1 MTGGT
6 LDRAEAQPD
15 HGRIRA
21 VAALSAHYGVSG
33 ILTPYL
39 PVWLAAGGLAAD
51 TVGWTVAAGFALR
64 AICILAF
71 GMVATLLLPA
81 GRLAAF
87 AAAAAALV
95 LVAAALIGGAGT
107 AGLLSVLAVG
117 LIYGSIPLIESFA
130 NTVAL
135 RSGHGYGRMRA
146 WGSFAFLIGNVG
158 MGALLLLPN
167 GIALLPYVTAGL
179 LLCLCLAVAGP
190 SWQPPAQRI
199 DPRAG
204 AAALAVAAP
213 MLVPALL
220 LQASHAFY
228 YSFGTIWWLDHGIE
242 KGSTGLVWGAAVAA
256 EIVVYRY
263 AARRLERIPPAVL
276 LAICCVV
283 AIARWL
289 LLATDPPFAL
299 VVVSQFGHA
308 MTFGGAYLVAQTVI
322 RTRIRP
328 ELHYIAQAG
337 YAFLMTFVGLAG
349 TTALIPW
356 ALRITGADPW
366 LLMAAI
372 AAAALAWLGA
382 MRLIR
387 PAGPALPPPAPRPPV
402 GVP

>member
-1 MTGGT
+1 MGG
-6 LDRAEAQPD
+6 AEARPD
-15 HGRIRA
+15 HGRLRA

-39 PVWLAAGGLAAD
+39 PVWLAASGLGAD
-51 TVGWTVAAGFALR
+51 AVGWTMAAGFALR
-64 AICILAF
+64 AVCILGF

-81 GRLAAF
+81 GGLAAT
-87 AAAAAALV
+87 AAAGAALV
-95 LVAAALIGGAGT
+95 LVAAPLIADPGAIGVL
-107 AGLLSVLAVG
+107 AVLAVG
-117 LIYGSIPLIESFA
+117 LVYGSIPLIESFA
-130 NTVAL
+130 NTVTL

-146 WGSFAFLIGNVG
+146 WGSFAFMLGNLG
-158 MGALLLLPN
+158 MGALLTLPN
-167 GIALLPYVTAGL
+167 GTALLPFVTAGL
-179 LLCLCLAVAGP
+179 LLGLCLAVLGP
-190 SWQPPAQRI
+190 SWQPPVPRL

-213 MLVPALL
+213 LLVPALL

-228 YSFGTIWWLDHGIE
+228 YSFGTIWWIDHGVA
-242 KGSTGLVWGAAVAA
+242 KGSTGIVWGAAVAA
-256 EIVVYRY
+256 EILVYRY
-263 AARRLERIPPAVL
+263 AARRLEQIPPAAL

-289 LLATDPPFAL
+289 LLAADPPL
-299 VVVSQFGHA
+299 PLIIVSQFGHA

-337 YAFLMTFVGLAG
+337 YAFLTTFVGLAG

-356 ALRITGADPW
+356 ALRVTGADPW

-372 AAAALAWLGA
+372 AAAALAWLGIA
-382 MRLIR
+382 RVSR
-387 PAGPALPPPAPRPPV
+387 PAL
-402 GVP
+402 